1 MKEKKDHMTIQG
13 IGIEDQ
19 MTQYNNIN
27 LYCFTNNTSAKKTTT
42 REIEKKN
49 LFQFLN

>member
-27 LYCFTNNTSAKKTTT
+27 LYCFTKTLV
-42 REIEKKN
+42 REKKK
-49 LFQFLN
+49 LEK

>member
-27 LYCFTNNTSAKKTTT
+27 LYCFTNNTSARKKKKKL
-42 REIEKKN
+42 EK
-49 LFQFLN
+49 